1 MAIEKSYH
9 QTQML
14 NKLFL
19 IFFLISFNVFTCAEL
34 NNLNIYSQ
42 DTKTISLN
50 YIQSFEGINRPN
62 VVGEVYFEKPNLFKI
77 KTTKP
82 SKTELIVNN
91 QDVYRTDY
99 DLNETI
105 KYKLANIESQIP
117 ALLLLKSKKKVCSF
131 LNNSESSE
139 FVSDLNII
147 SDSGSL
153 KIISYK
159 DQFGTNTQID
169 FINIKLNDELDK
181 KIFDYN
187 KETILVI
194 LN

>member
-1 MAIEKSYH
+1 
-9 QTQML
+9 ML

-19 IFFLISFNVFTCAEL
+19 IFFFISFNILTCAEL
-34 NNLNIYSQ
+34 NNLSLYNR
-42 DTKTISLN
+42 DTKTISLK
-50 YIQSFEGINRPN
+50 YIQSFEGINKSN
-62 VVGEVYFEKPNLFKI
+62 VEGQVYFEKPSHFKI
-77 KTTKP
+77 KTIMP

-117 ALLLLKSKKKVCSF
+117 ALLLLKSKKKACLF
-131 LNNSESSE
+131 LNNSQSSE
-139 FVSDLNII
+139 FISDLNII
-147 SDSGSL
+147 SDNRSL

-187 KETILVI
+187 KETTLVI

>member
-42 DTKTISLN
+42 DTRTISLN

-194 LN
+194 LD

>member
-1 MAIEKSYH
+1 
-9 QTQML
+9 ML
-14 NKLFL
+14 NKLFS
-19 IFFLISFNVFTCAEL
+19 IFLFISFNIYTCPEL
-34 NNLNIYSQ
+34 NNLNIYRQ

-50 YIQSFEGINRPN
+50 YIQSYEGINKTS
-62 VVGEVYFEKPNLFKI
+62 VEGKVYFEKPNLFKI
-77 KTTKP
+77 ITTNP

-117 ALLLLKSKKKVCSF
+117 ALLLLKSKSKVCNF
-131 LNNSESSE
+131 LNNSEASE
-139 FVSDLNII
+139 FISDLNIVG
-147 SDSGSL
+147 DNGSL
-153 KIISYK
+153 EIISYK
-159 DQFGTNTQID
+159 DQFGTDTQISFVD
-169 FINIKLNDELDK
+169 IKLNDELDK

>member
-1 MAIEKSYH
+1 
-9 QTQML
+9 ML

-19 IFFLISFNVFTCAEL
+19 IFLITSFKVFTCAEL

-42 DTKTISLN
+42 DTRTISLT
-50 YIQSFEGINRPN
+50 YIQSYEGINKSN
-62 VVGEVYFEKPNLFKI
+62 IEGQVYFEKPNLFKI
-77 KTTKP
+77 ETTKP
-82 SKTELIVNN
+82 TNTELIVNN

-105 KYKLANIESQIP
+105 KYKLVNIESQIP

-131 LNNSESSE
+131 LNNSQSSE
-139 FVSDLNII
+139 FISDLNII
-147 SDSGSL
+147 SDNGSL

-159 DQFGTNTQID
+159 DQFGTDTQIS
-169 FINIKLNDELDK
+169 FVNIKLNDELDK

-187 KETILVI
+187 KETTLVI

>member
-34 NNLNIYSQ
+34 NNLSIYSQ
-42 DTKTISLN
+42 DTRTISLN
-50 YIQSFEGINRPN
+50 YIQSYEGINRSN
-62 VVGEVYFEKPNLFKI
+62 VEGQVYFEKPNLFKI

>member
-1 MAIEKSYH
+1 
-9 QTQML
+9 ML

-19 IFFLISFNVFTCAEL
+19 TFLFISLNIYTCAEL

-42 DTKTISLN
+42 DAKTISLN
-50 YIQSFEGINRPN
+50 FIQSYEGINKTN
-62 VVGEVYFEKPNLFKI
+62 VEGQVYFEKPNLFKI
-77 KTTKP
+77 ITTNP

-105 KYKLANIESQIP
+105 KYKLENIESQIP
-117 ALLLLKSKKKVCSF
+117 ALLLFKSKKKICSF

-139 FVSDLNII
+139 FISDLSII
-147 SDSGSL
+147 SDNGSL

-159 DQFGTNTQID
+159 DQFGTDTQID

-181 KIFDYN
+181 KIFNYN

>member
-1 MAIEKSYH
+1 
-9 QTQML
+9 ML
-14 NKLFL
+14 NKLFS
-19 IFFLISFNVFTCAEL
+19 IFLFISFNIYTCPEL
-34 NNLNIYSQ
+34 NNLKIYSQ

-50 YIQSFEGINRPN
+50 YIQSYEGINKSN
-62 VVGEVYFEKPNLFKI
+62 VEGKVYFEKPNLFKI
-77 KTTKP
+77 ITTNP

-117 ALLLLKSKKKVCSF
+117 ALLLLKSKSKVCNF
-131 LNNSESSE
+131 LNNTEVSE
-139 FVSDLNII
+139 FISDLNIVV
-147 SDSGSL
+147 DNGSL
-153 KIISYK
+153 DVISYK
-159 DQFGTNTQID
+159 DQFGTYTQIS
-169 FINIKLNDELDK
+169 FVNIKLNDELDK

>member
-1 MAIEKSYH
+1 
-9 QTQML
+9 ML

-19 IFFLISFNVFTCAEL
+19 TFLFISLNIYTCVEL
-34 NNLNIYSQ
+34 DNLNIYSQ
-42 DTKTISLN
+42 DTKTISLK
-50 YIQSFEGINRPN
+50 YIQSYQGIKKSNVEGQ
-62 VVGEVYFEKPNLFKI
+62 VYFEKPNLFKI
-77 KTTKP
+77 ITTNS

-105 KYKLANIESQIP
+105 KYKLENIESQIP
-117 ALLLLKSKKKVCSF
+117 ALLLLKSKRKVCNF

-139 FVSDLNII
+139 FISDLNII
-147 SDSGSL
+147 SDNGSL

-159 DQFGTNTQID
+159 DQFGTDTQIS
-169 FINIKLNDELDK
+169 FVNIKLNDELDK

>member
-1 MAIEKSYH
+1 
-9 QTQML
+9 ML
-14 NKLFL
+14 NKFFL
-19 IFFLISFNVFTCAEL
+19 IFSFISFNVFTCAEL
-34 NNLNIYSQ
+34 NNLNIYSK
-42 DTKTISLN
+42 DTKTISLK
-50 YIQSFEGINRPN
+50 YIQSYEGINKSN
-62 VVGEVYFEKPNLFKI
+62 IQGQVYFEKPNLFKI
-77 KTTKP
+77 ETIKP

-117 ALLLLKSKKKVCSF
+117 ALLLLKSKEKICSF

-139 FVSDLNII
+139 FISDLSII
-147 SDSGSL
+147 SDNGSL

-159 DQFGTNTQID
+159 DQFGTDTQID

>member
-1 MAIEKSYH
+1 
-9 QTQML
+9 ML

-19 IFFLISFNVFTCAEL
+19 TFLFISLNIYTCVEL
-34 NNLNIYSQ
+34 DNLNIYSQ
-42 DTKTISLN
+42 DTKTISLK
-50 YIQSFEGINRPN
+50 YIQSYQGINNSN
-62 VVGEVYFEKPNLFKI
+62 VEGQVYFEKPNLFKI
-77 KTTKP
+77 ITTNS

-105 KYKLANIESQIP
+105 KYKLENIESQIP
-117 ALLLLKSKKKVCSF
+117 ALLLLKSKRKVCNF

-139 FVSDLNII
+139 FISDLNII
-147 SDSGSL
+147 SDNGSL

-159 DQFGTNTQID
+159 DQFGTDTQIS

>member
-1 MAIEKSYH
+1 
-9 QTQML
+9 ML

-19 IFFLISFNVFTCAEL
+19 IFLFISFNVFTCAEL
-34 NNLNIYSQ
+34 NNLNIYSK

-77 KTTKP
+77 KTIKP
-82 SKTELIVNN
+82 TKTELIVNN

-117 ALLLLKSKKKVCSF
+117 ALLLLKSKKKVCNF
-131 LNNSESSE
+131 LKNSESSE
-139 FVSDLNII
+139 FISDLNIV
-147 SDSGSL
+147 SDNGSL
-153 KIISYK
+153 EFISYK
-159 DQFGTNTQID
+159 DQFGTGTQIN
-169 FINIKLNDELDK
+169 FVNIRFFLKRFGIYL
-181 KIFDYN
+181 
-187 KETILVI
+187 
-194 LN
+194 

>member
-1 MAIEKSYH
+1 
-9 QTQML
+9 ML
-14 NKLFL
+14 NKPFL
-19 IFFLISFNVFTCAEL
+19 IFFLISLNVFTCAEL

-42 DTKTISLN
+42 DTKTISLE
-50 YIQSFEGINRPN
+50 YIQSFEGINKSN
-62 VVGEVYFEKPNLFKI
+62 IEGQVYFEKPNLFKI
-77 KTTKP
+77 KTTEP

-117 ALLLLKSKKKVCSF
+117 ALLLLKSKSKVCNF
-131 LNNSESSE
+131 LNNSEASE
-139 FVSDLNII
+139 FISDLNII
-147 SDSGSL
+147 SENGSL
-153 KIISYK
+153 KVISYK
-159 DQFGTNTQID
+159 DQFGIDTQIS
-169 FINIKLNDELDK
+169 FVNIKLNDELDR

>member
-1 MAIEKSYH
+1 
-9 QTQML
+9 ML
-14 NKLFL
+14 NKLFS
-19 IFFLISFNVFTCAEL
+19 IFLFISFNIYTCSEL

-50 YIQSFEGINRPN
+50 YIQSYEGINKTN
-62 VVGEVYFEKPNLFKI
+62 VEGQVYFEKPNLFKI
-77 KTTKP
+77 ITTNP

-105 KYKLANIESQIP
+105 KYKLVNIESQIP
-117 ALLLLKSKKKVCSF
+117 ALLLLKSKSKVCNF
-131 LNNSESSE
+131 LNKSESSE
-139 FVSDLNII
+139 FISDLNIVG
-147 SDSGSL
+147 DNGSL
-153 KIISYK
+153 DVISYK
-159 DQFGTNTQID
+159 DQFGTDTQIS
-169 FINIKLNDELDK
+169 FVNIKLNDELDK

-187 KETILVI
+187 KETNLVI

>member
-1 MAIEKSYH
+1 
-9 QTQML
+9 ML

-19 IFFLISFNVFTCAEL
+19 IFLSISFNIYTCGEL
-34 NNLNIYSQ
+34 DNLNIYSQ
-42 DTKTISLN
+42 DTKTISLK
-50 YIQSFEGINRPN
+50 YIQSFEGINKAN
-62 VVGEVYFEKPNLFKI
+62 IEGQVYFEKPNHFKI
-77 KTTKP
+77 QTSQP

-131 LNNSESSE
+131 LNNSHSSE
-139 FVSDLNII
+139 FLSDLNII
-147 SDSGSL
+147 SDKRAL

-159 DQFGTNTQID
+159 DQFGTDTQIS
-169 FINIKLNDELDK
+169 FIDIKLNDELDK

-187 KETILVI
+187 KETTLVI

>member
-1 MAIEKSYH
+1 
-9 QTQML
+9 ML
-14 NKLFL
+14 NKLILIFL
-19 IFFLISFNVFTCAEL
+19 ITSLKVFTCSEL

-42 DTKTISLN
+42 DTRTISLN
-50 YIQSFEGINRPN
+50 YIQSYGGINKSN
-62 VVGEVYFEKPNLFKI
+62 VEGQVYFEKPNLFKI

-117 ALLLLKSKKKVCSF
+117 ALLLLKSKKKVCRF
-131 LNNSESSE
+131 LNNSESSD
-139 FVSDLNII
+139 FISNLKII
-147 SDSGSL
+147 SDNGSL

-159 DQFGTNTQID
+159 DQFGSDTQIE
-169 FINIKLNDELDK
+169 FINIKLNEELDK

>member
-1 MAIEKSYH
+1 MATEKSYH

-34 NNLNIYSQ
+34 NNLSIYSQ

-50 YIQSFEGINRPN
+50 YIQSYEGINRSN
-62 VVGEVYFEKPNLFKI
+62 VEGQVYFEKPNLFKI

>member
-1 MAIEKSYH
+1 
-9 QTQML
+9 ML
-14 NKLFL
+14 NKLFS
-19 IFFLISFNVFTCAEL
+19 IFLFISFNIYTCSEL

-50 YIQSFEGINRPN
+50 YIQSYEGINKTN
-62 VVGEVYFEKPNLFKI
+62 VEGQVYFEKPNLFKI
-77 KTTKP
+77 ITTNP

-105 KYKLANIESQIP
+105 KYKLVNIESQIP
-117 ALLLLKSKKKVCSF
+117 ALLLLKSKSKVCNF
-131 LNNSESSE
+131 LNKSESAE
-139 FVSDLNII
+139 FISDLNIVG
-147 SDSGSL
+147 DNGSL
-153 KIISYK
+153 DVISYK
-159 DQFGTNTQID
+159 DQFGTDTQIS
-169 FINIKLNDELDK
+169 FVNIKLNDELDK

>member
-1 MAIEKSYH
+1 
-9 QTQML
+9 ML

-19 IFFLISFNVFTCAEL
+19 ITLFISFNIFTCAEL
-34 NNLNIYSQ
+34 NNLNIYGQ
-42 DTKTISLN
+42 DTKTISLE
-50 YIQSFEGINRPN
+50 YIQSFEGINKSN
-62 VVGEVYFEKPNLFKI
+62 VEGQVYFEKPNYFKI

-117 ALLLLKSKKKVCSF
+117 ALLLLKSKEKVCSF
-131 LNNSESSE
+131 LNNSQSSE
-139 FVSDLNII
+139 FISDLNII
-147 SDSGSL
+147 SENGSL

-159 DQFGTNTQID
+159 DQFGTYTQIS
-169 FINIKLNDELDK
+169 FVNIKLNDELDK

>member
-1 MAIEKSYH
+1 
-9 QTQML
+9 ML

-19 IFFLISFNVFTCAEL
+19 IFLFISFNIFTCTEL
-34 NNLNIYSQ
+34 DNLNIYSQ
-42 DTKTISLN
+42 DTKTMSLN
-50 YIQSFEGINRPN
+50 YIQSFEGINKTN
-62 VVGEVYFEKPNLFKI
+62 VEGQVYFIKPNHFKI
-77 KTTKP
+77 NTTKP

-131 LNNSESSE
+131 LNNSQSSE
-139 FVSDLNII
+139 FISDLNII
-147 SDSGSL
+147 SDNGSL
-153 KIISYK
+153 DIISYK
-159 DQFGTNTQID
+159 DQFGVGTQIS
-169 FINIKLNDELDK
+169 FLNLKLNDELDR

-187 KETILVI
+187 KETTLII

>member
-1 MAIEKSYH
+1 
-9 QTQML
+9 ML
-14 NKLFL
+14 NKLTL
-19 IFFLISFNVFTCAEL
+19 IFLLISFNIYTCGEL
-34 NNLNIYSQ
+34 DNLNLYSQ
-42 DTKTISLN
+42 DTKTISIN
-50 YIQSFEGINRPN
+50 YIQSYKGINKSN
-62 VVGEVYFEKPNLFKI
+62 VEGQVFFEKPNHFKI

-131 LNNSESSE
+131 LNNSQTSE
-139 FVSDLNII
+139 FISDLNIF
-147 SDSGSL
+147 SDNGSL

-159 DQFGTNTQID
+159 DQFGIDTQIS
-169 FINIKLNDELDK
+169 FVNIKLNDELDK

>member
-1 MAIEKSYH
+1 
-9 QTQML
+9 ML

-19 IFFLISFNVFTCAEL
+19 IFLFISFNVFTCVEL
-34 NNLNIYSQ
+34 DNLNIYSQ
-42 DTKTISLN
+42 DTKTISLE
-50 YIQSFEGINRPN
+50 YIQSFEGINKTN
-62 VVGEVYFEKPNLFKI
+62 VEGQVYFEKPNHFKI

-117 ALLLLKSKKKVCSF
+117 ALLLLKSKKKVCLF
-131 LNNSESSE
+131 LNNSQSSE
-139 FVSDLNII
+139 FISDLNII
-147 SDSGSL
+147 SDNGSL

-159 DQFGTNTQID
+159 DQFGTYTQIS
-169 FINIKLNDELDK
+169 FVNIKLNDELDK

-187 KETILVI
+187 KGTTLVI

>member
-14 NKLFL
+14 IKLFL

-34 NNLNIYSQ
+34 NNLSIYSQ
-42 DTKTISLN
+42 DTRTISLN
-50 YIQSFEGINRPN
+50 YIQSYEGLNRSN
-62 VVGEVYFEKPNLFKI
+62 VEGQVYFEKPNLFKI

-117 ALLLLKSKKKVCSF
+117 ALLLLKSKIKVCSF

-139 FVSDLNII
+139 FLSDLQT
-147 SDSGSL
+147 L
-153 KIISYK
+153 
-159 DQFGTNTQID
+159 
-169 FINIKLNDELDK
+169 LMM
-181 KIFDYN
+181 
-187 KETILVI
+187 V
-194 LN
+194 